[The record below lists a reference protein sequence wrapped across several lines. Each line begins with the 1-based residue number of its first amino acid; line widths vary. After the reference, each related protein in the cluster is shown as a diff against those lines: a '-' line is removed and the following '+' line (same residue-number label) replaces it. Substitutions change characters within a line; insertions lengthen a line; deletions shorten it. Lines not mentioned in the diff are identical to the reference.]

1 MPWSIEISRRARR
14 DLATLDA
21 ATRRAVG
28 TALNRLA
35 IDPSGSDLK
44 KLSGGD
50 WRLRVG
56 EWRVM
61 LELDNRTGRI
71 TVQRVVNRRDAYR

>member
-1 MPWSIEISRRARR
+1 MPWSIEVSQRARR
-14 DLATLDA
+14 DLAALDA

-28 TALNRLA
+28 QALNRLA
-35 IDPSGSDLK
+35 TDPSGADLK

-71 TVQRVVNRRDAYR
+71 IVQRVVNRRDAYR